1 MTADLLLP
9 ASILAPLTLACL
21 AVLVRGRALV
31 VVGLLGT
38 VLGAALAV
46 AVAVVVALDGPVRH
60 ELAGWSPPLAIAL
73 RADGLSAVLLG
84 LTAVVGTTTAG
95 YAATRSTTYGG
106 HRSFWPLSLLLWAGM
121 AGVLVTADLFN
132 SYVALEVVTLAA
144 VGLVALGGRKSW
156 RPALRYLLV
165 AVLGSMFYLL
175 AVALVYGMT
184 GTLDM
189 AQAGAIIAADPSADT
204 RWPLALAVV
213 GLGLK
218 GALLPLHAWL
228 PPAHASAPAAVSPL
242 LSGLVVKA
250 GFVVLVRLWFE
261 VLGPDPAVATL
272 LAWAAG
278 AAVVVGGLLALVQS
292 SLKRVVAYSTVAQ
305 VGYFFLLFPVTLG
318 VDDPDLQRT
327 LWSGVL
333 LILLAHGL
341 AKAALFLAAGSL
353 QLAAGSDQLTEI
365 VGASRQLRSTTF
377 AMMLASISLAGLP
390 ISLGFSGKWLLFTGA
405 VQTDQ
410 WWVVALVVGGTLLS
424 AAYLLRP
431 LATVLL
437 ASDTAQEVDPA
448 DLHDLPPALRHIP
461 LALALLVVLLGLSAG
476 WLADLSVIGMVTG
489 GMP

>member
-1 MTADLLLP
+1 MTPDLLLP
-9 ASILAPLTLACL
+9 ASVLAPLALACL
-21 AVLVRGRALV
+21 AALARGRATV
-31 VVGLLGT
+31 
-38 VLGAALAV
+38 VLGLVGTLLSALLAV
-46 AVAVVVALDGPVRH
+46 GVAVVVALEGPVRH
-60 ELAGWSPPLAIAL
+60 ELAGWGPPLGIAL
-73 RADGLSAVLLG
+73 RADGLSAVLFG
-84 LTAVVGTTTAG
+84 LTAVVGTATAG

-106 HRSFWPLSLLLWAGM
+106 QPSFWPLSLLLWAGM
-121 AGVLVTADLFN
+121 AGVLTGADLFN
-132 SYVALEVVTLAA
+132 TYVALEVVTLAA
-144 VGLVALGGRKSW
+144 VGLVALGGRTSW
-156 RPALRYLLV
+156 GPALRYLLV

-175 AVALVYGMT
+175 AVAAVYGMT

-189 AQAGAIIAADPSADT
+189 AQAGAVIAADPTADT

-261 VLGPDPAVATL
+261 VLGPDPAVAVL
-272 LAWAAG
+272 LGWAAG

-305 VGYFFLLFPVTLG
+305 IGYFFLLFPVTLG
-318 VDDPDLQRT
+318 VDDPHLQRT

-333 LILLAHGL
+333 LMLLAHGL

-353 QLAAGSDQLTEI
+353 QLAAGSDRLTEI

-437 ASDTAQEVDPA
+437 ASDTAQEVEPV
-448 DLHDLPPALRHIP
+448 DLRDLPPTLRHIP
-461 LALALLVVLLGLSAG
+461 LALGLLVIGLGLNAE
-476 WLADLSVIGMVTG
+476 WLAALAVTG
-489 GMP
+489 LPAGGAP